1 MSVTIRR
8 ELEKQITYPGLRLTV
23 QGGTESVDVTYT
35 ATGISNFDGTNVTAL
50 FSVAVG
56 TEKSPFDYL
65 FTFQYSGS
73 GNPLDEAEPA
83 LIASIGAYQ
92 H

>member
-23 QGGTESVDVTYT
+23 PGGTESVDVTYT

-50 FSVAVG
+50 FSVTVG
-56 TEKSPFDYL
+56 NEKGPFDYS
-65 FTFQYSGS
+65 FTFLYSGS

-83 LIASIGAYQ
+83 LKAALGA
-92 H
+92 

>member
-23 QGGTESVDVTYT
+23 SGGTESVDVTYT
-35 ATGISNFDGTNVTAL
+35 ATGISNFDGTNMTAL
-50 FSVAVG
+50 FSVAIG
-56 TEKSPFDYL
+56 NEKSPFDYA

-83 LIASIGAYQ
+83 LKTALGE
-92 H
+92 

>member
-23 QGGTESVDVTYT
+23 PGGTEVVDVTYT
-35 ATGISNFDGTNVTAL
+35 ATGISDFDGINVTAL
-50 FSVAVG
+50 FSVGVG
-56 TEKSPFDYL
+56 NEKSPFDYA

-83 LIASIGAYQ
+83 LKTALGE
-92 H
+92 

>member
-1 MSVTIRR
+1 M
-8 ELEKQITYPGLRLTV
+8 
-23 QGGTESVDVTYT
+23 
-35 ATGISNFDGTNVTAL
+35 TAL

-56 TEKSPFDYL
+56 NEKSPFDYS

-83 LIASIGAYQ
+83 LKAVLGEGVTNNES
-92 H
+92 

>member
-23 QGGTESVDVTYT
+23 QGGTESVNVTYT

-56 TEKSPFDYL
+56 NEKSPFDYS

-73 GNPLDEAEPA
+73 GNPLDEAEPVLKTA
-83 LIASIGAYQ
+83 LGE
-92 H
+92 

>member
-23 QGGTESVDVTYT
+23 PGGTETVNVTYT

-56 TEKSPFDYL
+56 NEKSPFDYS

-83 LIASIGAYQ
+83 LKVALGE
-92 H
+92 

>member
-23 QGGTESVDVTYT
+23 QGGTESVNVTYT

-56 TEKSPFDYL
+56 NEKSPFDYS

-83 LIASIGAYQ
+83 LKTALGE
-92 H
+92 

>member
-23 QGGTESVDVTYT
+23 QGGTESVNVTYT

-56 TEKSPFDYL
+56 NERSPFDYS

>member
-8 ELEKQITYPGLRLTV
+8 ELEKQITSPGLRLTV
-23 QGGTESVDVTYT
+23 QGGTESVNVTYT

-56 TEKSPFDYL
+56 NEKSPFDYS

-73 GNPLDEAEPA
+73 GNPLDEAEPVLKTA
-83 LIASIGAYQ
+83 LGE
-92 H
+92 